1 MNKEEFLE
9 QFQKNLIYVS
19 AAEREDALRYYT
31 EYFEEAGEENEQKV
45 IEELGNPVML
55 ARKISAESAI
65 KEIDLAESTVNV
77 ERVMETTPEK
87 RREGMKN
94 LGVIILLL
102 CSFPVWLPLSIVAAV
117 LVFVLILVV
126 FILVF
131 CVVIVGAALM
141 AGGTI
146 GLIAGFF
153 AMFKH
158 FVSGIAVLGA
168 ALAMVG
174 IGILIFIGG
183 RYLVKGVAALLVILG
198 KRKAGRM

>member
-9 QFQKNLIYVS
+9 QFQKNLIHVS
-19 AAEREDALRYYT
+19 AAEKEDALRYYT

-65 KEIDLAESTVNV
+65 KEMDLSESTVRE

-87 RREGMKN
+87 HREGMKN

-131 CVVIVGAALM
+131 CVVIVGAALI
-141 AGGTI
+141 AGGAI

-158 FVSGIAVLGA
+158 FVSGIVVLGA
-168 ALAMVG
+168 ALAMAG

-183 RYLVKGVAALLVILG
+183 RYLVKSVAALLVILG
-198 KRKAGRM
+198 NRKAGRM